1 MTSAVYVSGAMLR
14 PPHGTNGHVGV
25 LVADEPTTWRCRYCH
40 AVVIGAVGWRA
51 LVAAGWCPDR
61 LAALPLASA
70 PAAEA
75 PRRPP
80 HASAAPL
87 TIPERVAA
95 VVRSVVP
102 IWAAASTD
110 VTAASSQGGGM
121 ADGYQWHALGPKVE
135 ISGRGWSRTWLRRTV
150 RVVVER
156 VCTDPDIASLLDEW
170 RAMSAEVGALMR
182 YAPQLGRSVATD
194 PKRVRAL
201 ERALDDV
208 RRRAEALYG
217 ARAAAEL
224 LGVSAQLSLFEA
236 AS

>member
-1 MTSAVYVSGAMLR
+1 
-14 PPHGTNGHVGV
+14 
-25 LVADEPTTWRCRYCH
+25 
-40 AVVIGAVGWRA
+40 
-51 LVAAGWCPDR
+51 
-61 LAALPLASA
+61 
-70 PAAEA
+70 
-75 PRRPP
+75 
-80 HASAAPL
+80 
-87 TIPERVAA
+87 
-95 VVRSVVP
+95 
-102 IWAAASTD
+102 
-110 VTAASSQGGGM
+110 M

-150 RVVVER
+150 CVVVER

>member
-75 PRRPP
+75 
-80 HASAAPL
+80 
-87 TIPERVAA
+87 
-95 VVRSVVP
+95 
-102 IWAAASTD
+102 
-110 VTAASSQGGGM
+110 
-121 ADGYQWHALGPKVE
+121 
-135 ISGRGWSRTWLRRTV
+135 
-150 RVVVER
+150 
-156 VCTDPDIASLLDEW
+156 
-170 RAMSAEVGALMR
+170 
-182 YAPQLGRSVATD
+182 
-194 PKRVRAL
+194 
-201 ERALDDV
+201 
-208 RRRAEALYG
+208 EALYG